1 MAKTTAQRTDA
12 QPVDTTATE
21 TAQVMSAA
29 TRKLVDGVR
38 DQFKGFVDGMN
49 ILLARRAELAPK
61 FMKAARAYMAEMNAN
76 FIDFVRELDPTV
88 PETAKEYRNN
98 PVYNAAVYLKRLTD
112 AQQRAERSGGTV
124 TNGVANAGPQP
135 VPAMSALARLIAA
148 IKPLVPEDQLPK
160 LWEVI
165 ARELNWSDAQRDR
178 LQRLVDQAAPLF
190 ATRTP
195 KGQPKPMLKIAAIPH
210 RHEEGA
216 ATAA

>member
-112 AQQRAERSGGTV
+112 AQQRA
-124 TNGVANAGPQP
+124 AGFRQ
-135 VPAMSALARLIAA
+135 V
-148 IKPLVPEDQLPK
+148 
-160 LWEVI
+160 
-165 ARELNWSDAQRDR
+165 DR
-178 LQRLVDQAAPLF
+178 RRRHVD
-190 ATRTP
+190 
-195 KGQPKPMLKIAAIPH
+195 
-210 RHEEGA
+210 A
-216 ATAA
+216 ATGHRALQQPGSDRPQHRQPRAGGRWARVGRD